1 MKHCTFSFTTA
12 LGAAAL
18 LVLGH
23 MPQARAD
30 ASADL
35 VAKGRY
41 VAEASDCSACHTI
54 KGGKPYG
61 GGMEFKLP
69 IGSIYSSNISPDPAH
84 GIGTYSEAEFARAVR
99 EGVRKDGAS
108 LYPAMPFP
116 SYARMSDSDIHALY
130 VYFMKGVQPVAQAA
144 PANGIPWP
152 MSMRWPMI
160 FWRAVFA
167 PSVASAQ
174 KDVNRTFPTPAIARG
189 AYLVEGPGHCGAC
202 HSPRGIALQEKA
214 LSASSGTAFLSGG
227 APIDG
232 FVPTSLR
239 QDQRTGLASWS
250 EDDIVAF
257 LSTGRN
263 LKGESFGGMTD
274 AVYHGTQH
282 LSPEDLRAMAQYLRS
297 LQPNS
302 PNVAAWRY
310 DPAAA
315 TALQHG
321 DASARGAKVY
331 VDHCAA
337 CHRTDGHGYAP
348 AFPPLAGNPVV
359 MSEQPDS
366 LVHVVQS
373 GAALPGMTKA
383 PSAFV
388 MPSYSQMLSA
398 QQIADV
404 VTFIRGAW
412 GNNASPVDA
421 ATVASLQKSA
431 PPRVLDEKPVP
442 LN

>member
-1 MKHCTFSFTTA
+1 MTYRVFSLTTV
-12 LGAAAL
+12 LGTAAL
-18 LVLGH
+18 LLLGH
-23 MPQARAD
+23 LPQARAD
-30 ASADL
+30 NAEDL
-35 VAKGRY
+35 IARGRY
-41 VAEASDCSACHTI
+41 VADASDCSACHTV
-54 KGGKPYG
+54 KGGRPFA
-61 GGMEFKLP
+61 GGMAFKLP
-69 IGSIYSSNISPDPAH
+69 MGSIYSPNITPDPAH
-84 GIGTYSEAEFARAVR
+84 GIGVWSEAEFSSAVR
-99 EGVRKDGAS
+99 EGTRQNGAS

-130 VYFMKGVQPVAQAA
+130 AYFMKGVQPVAEA
-144 PANGIPWP
+144 PPASDIPWP
-152 MSMRWPMI
+152 LSMRWPMS
-160 FWRAVFA
+160 FWKAVFA
-167 PSVASAQ
+167 PSVPSAQ
-174 KDVNRTFPTPAIARG
+174 KDVTRSFPDPAIARG

-214 LSASSGTAFLSGG
+214 LSGSAGPFFLSGG

-232 FVPTSLR
+232 FVPTGLR

-263 LKGESFGGMTD
+263 RKGESFGGMTD
-274 AVYHGTQH
+274 AVSHGTQH
-282 LSPEDLRAMAQYLRS
+282 LNQEDLRAMARYLLS
-297 LQPNS
+297 LGPGH
-302 PNVAAWRY
+302 PTATAWHY

-315 TALQHG
+315 TALQRG
-321 DASARGAKVY
+321 DTAARGAKLY

-359 MSEQPDS
+359 MSDEPDS

-373 GAALPGMTKA
+373 GAALPGMAKA

-388 MPSYSQMLSA
+388 MPAYGRMLST

-421 ATVASLQKSA
+421 ATVAGLEKSA
-431 PPRVLDEKPVP
+431 PPPVLQDKPAP